1 VHISVLV
8 VIRRSALRSG
18 RRAARVGPYS
28 RGIMKAEVEFERER
42 AGREGSKGDKAF
54 YRR

>member
-1 VHISVLV
+1 M
-8 VIRRSALRSG
+8 LRMIL
-18 RRAARVGPYS
+18 GPYS
-28 RGIMKAEVEFERER
+28 KGMIKAEVGFERER